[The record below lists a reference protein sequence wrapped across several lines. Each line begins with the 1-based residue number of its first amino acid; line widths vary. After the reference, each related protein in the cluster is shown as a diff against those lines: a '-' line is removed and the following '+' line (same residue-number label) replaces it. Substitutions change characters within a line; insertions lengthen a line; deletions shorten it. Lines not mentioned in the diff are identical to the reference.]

1 MAGDTTTE
9 ALQAAQQL
17 HLIQGLKTQP
27 ARQAA
32 TGLPR
37 ARSVHASAPA
47 DLSVVDYIA
56 GHVDEVVAHT
66 RAVAPHAPPRP
77 EQAARVY
84 AWMCQAT
91 PDLEEYA
98 RRQQEALL
106 YRHTLE
112 HTLTLHGDTSVVRK
126 HPCPAC
132 GCWSLMWQRGEAVC
146 VYSRCTEDGS
156 RRVWTLQQLAER
168 HVASSTS
175 SRRRAT

>member
-9 ALQAAQQL
+9 AIKAGQQL

-27 ARQAA
+27 TRRPS
-32 TGLPR
+32 TGQPTS
-37 ARSVHASAPA
+37 RSVHGPAPA
-47 DLSVVDYIA
+47 DLRVVDYIA
-56 GHVDEVVAHT
+56 GHVGEVVAYT
-66 RAVAPHAPPRP
+66 QAVAPQAPPPP
-77 EQAARVY
+77 EQDGRVY
-84 AWMCQAT
+84 AWMCEHTA
-91 PDLEEYA
+91 DVEEYA
-98 RRQQEALL
+98 RRQREALL

-112 HTLTLHGDTSVVRK
+112 HAIELHGDTHLIRK

-146 VYSRCTEDGS
+146 IYSRCTEDGT

-168 HVASSTS
+168 HVAASTY